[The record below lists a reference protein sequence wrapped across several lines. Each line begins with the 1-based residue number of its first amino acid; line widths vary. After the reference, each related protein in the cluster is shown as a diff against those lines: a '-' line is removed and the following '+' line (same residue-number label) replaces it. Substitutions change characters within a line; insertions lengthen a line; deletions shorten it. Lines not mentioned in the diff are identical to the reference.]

1 MSISEVLEAS
11 KEVIY
16 DNGVKRLFK
25 ASDLPEEQQEQMDL
39 EARLEREHCRRIEDS
54 IRHEEKDEVFKESEP
69 GKGRIIWNI
78 DDY

>member
-1 MSISEVLEAS
+1 MSVREVLEAS

-16 DNGVKRLFK
+16 DNGVKKLFK
-25 ASDLPEEQQEQMDL
+25 GSDIPEEQQEQLDL

-54 IRHEEKDEVFKESEP
+54 IRQEEKEDHKQEP
-69 GKGRIIWNI
+69 HKGRIIWNV